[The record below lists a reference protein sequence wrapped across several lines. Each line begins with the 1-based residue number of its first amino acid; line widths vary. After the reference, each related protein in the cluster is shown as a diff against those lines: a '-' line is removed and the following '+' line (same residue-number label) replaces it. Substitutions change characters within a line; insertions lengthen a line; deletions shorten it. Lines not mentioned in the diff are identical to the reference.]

1 MLLETLKPK
10 NPVCKLNILGSLGP
24 DPKPA
29 IQNLKT
35 WDIFQF
41 QKWGWNAKNYHP
53 NQQKILIKSQKRPKH
68 PTNETQIRPE
78 RVTPE
83 PNPKPTFDTSV
94 HH

>member
-1 MLLETLKPK
+1 MLLEILKPK

-41 QKWGWNAKNYHP
+41 QK
-53 NQQKILIKSQKRPKH
+53 
-68 PTNETQIRPE
+68 
-78 RVTPE
+78 
-83 PNPKPTFDTSV
+83 
-94 HH
+94 